1 MQPSE
6 LSFWIQGHINSGHTA
21 VVSGR
26 RVNEMVKKDENKRKI
41 KERNKWTKKEIGRE
55 KKEKEREEKKREKKS
70 QLHKSQARG
79 HR

>member
-26 RVNEMVKKDENKRKI
+26 RVNEMVKKDENKRK
-41 KERNKWTKKEIGRE
+41 NKEIN
-55 KKEKEREEKKREKKS
+55 K
-70 QLHKSQARG
+70 
-79 HR
+79 